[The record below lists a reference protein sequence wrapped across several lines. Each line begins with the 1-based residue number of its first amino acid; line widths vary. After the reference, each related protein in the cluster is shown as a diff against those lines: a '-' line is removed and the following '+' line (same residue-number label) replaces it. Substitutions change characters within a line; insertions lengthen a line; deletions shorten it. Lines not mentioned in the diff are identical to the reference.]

1 MTVSSKEFIENCIQ
15 SNERQLNDLFRTRQL
30 LIPDARTYSESI
42 EKEVELRFLRSL
54 LEKELA
60 SNLSSME
67 YLNKKRKVETNH
79 PEINQFFNDTNHKEE
94 DIPMSERPFF

>member
-15 SNERQLNDLFRTRQL
+15 SNEKQLSDLFRVRET
-30 LIPDARTYSESI
+30 LIPETRTFCESI
-42 EKEVELRFLRSL
+42 DKEVELRFLRSL

-67 YLNKKRKVETNH
+67 FFNKKRKM
-79 PEINQFFNDTNHKEE
+79 EIDEIDLNLFDKEN
-94 DIPMSERPFF
+94 DIPMSERPFY